1 MIFTSVKTHSLS
13 LTFHYGLQIRVAA
26 VELCVFRCVA
36 FSCALFYFCNN
47 GRCSNI
53 FKHYNKEDLV
63 VPDYEKMYKTLLDG
77 VEKAIEMLKKTE
89 LACEEIY
96 INTADEQ

>member
-1 MIFTSVKTHSLS
+1 MVKTQSLN
-13 LTFHYGLQIRVAA
+13 LTISCGLQIRVAA
-26 VELCVFRCVA
+26 IEMRVFRCVA
-36 FSCALFYFCNN
+36 LRCALFYFCNN

-53 FKHYNKEDLV
+53 FKHYKKEDFV
-63 VPDYEKMYKTLLDG
+63 MPDYEKMYKTLLDG